1 MSPHH
6 HGYHTELVPAPDE
19 ARPPLRLLRG
29 EATLHDLVADIFR
42 GLRALAEA
50 GLDVPHTLTTTAT
63 GLQLVVGDFT
73 PPAPRPAPRPPLPEG
88 IPMWYT
94 EWAAFSELERDVLVL
109 LIDEGG
115 QSKHEIAACL
125 QRSAEGLL
133 GNVLANLAA
142 RRILHSGHEG
152 YKFNLPANQREACR
166 EWLASMPESRL
177 SRQERARRE
186 ATGLTPD
193 GQLRQDAGP
202 GDEELAARI
211 EAARAEKRGA
221 TS

>member
-1 MSPHH
+1 MNPQHH
-6 HGYHTELVPAPDE
+6 SYHTEPTGLAPEE

-29 EATLHDLVADIFR
+29 EATLHDLVADILR

-73 PPAPRPAPRPPLPEG
+73 PPAPRQRPAPAEAPPQGDPA
-88 IPMWYT
+88 PYWYSDWT
-94 EWAAFSELERDVLVL
+94 VFSDLEREIL
-109 LIDEGG
+109 LLLLDEGG
-115 QSKHEIAACL
+115 QSRREIATHL
-125 QRSAEGLL
+125 DKSAEGLL

-142 RRILHSGHEG
+142 REILHSSNDG
-152 YKFNLPANQREACR
+152 YKLNMIASRRAGFRD
-166 EWLASMPESRL
+166 WLAAQPERRPAAPHKSRRGAVGL
-177 SRQERARRE
+177 VSDNGPDE
-186 ATGLTPD
+186 A
-193 GQLRQDAGP
+193 
-202 GDEELAARI
+202 ELAARI